1 MAIDIDNSN
10 KILIIQ
16 PDDQTR
22 SMLVE
27 VFKEN
32 DFEVLEAR
40 DGAEAF
46 AKANNQPDIS
56 VVLTD
61 LPMPRIDGWEF
72 LKTKKDNE
80 FLRDVP
86 VVIYANLISRED
98 KQAALDAGAKD
109 FIAKGAASPAEIVQK
124 VSRAMQQGEYDLQ
137 VDPYALDAQQF
148 IEDFH
153 LNSNFQCTN
162 CGSPLAVRVKAY
174 KGKDLTAKIV
184 CPNCGK
190 EYL

>member
-1 MAIDIDNSN
+1 MAIDIDNNN

-27 VFKEN
+27 IFKEN

-40 DGAEAF
+40 DGAEGF

-61 LPMPRIDGWEF
+61 LNMPRIDGWEF

-80 FLRDVP
+80 FLKNVP

-109 FIAKGAASPAEIVQK
+109 FIAKGVASPAEIVQK

-153 LNSNFQCTN
+153 LNNNFQCTN
-162 CGSPLAVRVKAY
+162 CGSPLAVRIKAY